1 MRIGLVFYS
10 ACIPFR
16 NLHAQGGF
24 LFSDIPILNQ
34 IPAEIQGTI
43 AQIAIII
50 VIMLILFLARHIIA
64 GIIYRPL
71 KNLFESTD
79 TELDDQILESIRGV
93 TSYLILAAGTLVGTL
108 LLVPVDS
115 DLRAILFRVVLT
127 LLALAGFRVI
137 YGMSSTL
144 TSSPERVRKVAR
156 VEVDEAIMPV
166 VRVAAKGLILIA
178 GFLTV
183 VRIWDISVGGILTG
197 IGLGGLAISLAA
209 KELLDDV
216 IGFLSIV
223 GDNIFTK
230 EEYIVSEHVEGIVE
244 KIGLRSTRVRQ
255 LNQGLTI
262 VPNSV
267 ISNDAVTN
275 WSRLEKRWFNFMV
288 GVTYQ
293 ATAEQIESFVTETRK
308 MLEGREHVDNDSIV
322 VLFMEYDDSA
332 LNILVRCYVDIEDWT
347 ASKQER
353 HAVNLGIMQ
362 IVDDLGMSIAYPTRS
377 LFVEGMPTVNT
388 NFNGTNGKN
397 GSHEP
402 GEDYVEDHREQASYP
417 GGQDAETVS
426 VTDSNGDGDGDEGE

>member
-1 MRIGLVFYS
+1 M
-10 ACIPFR
+10 
-16 NLHAQGGF
+16 
-24 LFSDIPILNQ
+24 FSDIPILNQ

-43 AQIAIII
+43 AQIAIILI
-50 VIMLILFLARHIIA
+50 IMLILFLARHIIA

-71 KNLFESTD
+71 QNLFESTD
-79 TELDDQILESIRGV
+79 TDLDDQILESIRGV

-115 DLRAILFRVVLT
+115 TVRTILFRVVLT
-127 LLALAGFRVI
+127 LLALAGFRVL
-137 YGMSSTL
+137 YGMLSAL
-144 TSSPERVRKVAR
+144 TKNPDRISKIAR
-156 VEVDEAIMPV
+156 IEVDEAIMPV
-166 VRVAAKGLILIA
+166 VRVSAKALILIV

-197 IGLGGLAISLAA
+197 IGLGGLAVSLAA

-216 IGFLSIV
+216 IGFLSII

-230 EEYIVSEHVEGIVE
+230 DEYIVSQHVEGVVE

-255 LNQGLTI
+255 LNQGLAI

-293 ATAEQIESFVTETRK
+293 ATADQIESFVTETRH
-308 MLEGREHVDNDSIV
+308 MLESREHVENDSIV
-322 VLFMEYDDSA
+322 VLFTEYDDSA

-347 ASKQER
+347 ESKQER

-362 IVDDLGMSIAYPTRS
+362 IVDNLGMSIAYPTRS
-377 LFVEGMPTVNT
+377 LFVEGMPTVKT
-388 NFNGTNGKN
+388 NFNGTNGRN
-397 GSHEP
+397 GSHKP
-402 GEDYVEDHREQASYP
+402 GEDYVEDHREQGSYQ

-426 VTDSNGDGDGDEGE
+426 VTDSNGDGDGDEGD